1 MLPDGRIKLF
11 SHVELGLYGE
21 TRRTLRPLCA
31 GLDEKATL
39 RPLSFFL
46 ATLRPLYAGLDE
58 KASDSINTS
67 AALAKG
73 SLS

>member
-21 TRRTLRPLCA
+21 TWRTLWPLCA

-39 RPLSFFL
+39 RPLSFFFEQ
-46 ATLRPLYAGLDE
+46 LYGLSMQDLT
-58 KASDSINTS
+58 KKPPI
-67 AALAKG
+67 ALIH
-73 SLS
+73 LQH